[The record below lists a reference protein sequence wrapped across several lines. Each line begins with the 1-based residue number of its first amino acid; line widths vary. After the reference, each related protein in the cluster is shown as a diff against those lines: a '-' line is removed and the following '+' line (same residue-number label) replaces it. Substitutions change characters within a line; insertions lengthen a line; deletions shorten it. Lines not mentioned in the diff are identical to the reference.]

1 MFKAAF
7 PYAQAEEEIAEKD
20 YIKDLSDT
28 ASEEVAGNVW
38 IHPDQGEWLS
48 FHLSRAALSPQS
60 SPSHD

>member
-20 YIKDLSDT
+20 YIKNLSDT

-38 IHPDQGEWLS
+38 IHPDQGGWL
-48 FHLSRAALSPQS
+48 
-60 SPSHD
+60 PSQPVTCRFISAKLTFT